1 MMNETIDYCEFEF
14 DNKTISIFFHC
25 LFTRLFWVLIDLNNI
40 MQNNHHMSIMFCDK
54 YANKQT
60 KKKKEKI
67 LSTYMDF
74 VDQLLMNSVHCC

>member
-1 MMNETIDYCEFEF
+1 MSHESKKNFEFESSSKMMNETIDYCEFEF

-60 KKKKEKI
+60 KKKI
-67 LSTYMDF
+67 NVNL
-74 VDQLLMNSVHCC
+74 